1 MALPNITGGR
11 QTPGKSGVKIA
22 ISGKGGVGKTTLAA
36 LLCHLY
42 AGESKKVLAVDAD
55 PDANLGMAL
64 GVAKVFAVANKVR
77 PGQEESI
84 KEALHFVPL
93 LGMLPYDPEA
103 VNADLTGRTLFEVNP
118 SMVEGVREIK
128 ANLERYL
135 GQE

>member
-1 MALPNITGGR
+1 M
-11 QTPGKSGVKIA
+11 KIA

-42 AGESKKVLAVDAD
+42 AGEGKKVLAVDAD